1 MLLSRILCFQQVYCG
16 VMRAMM
22 VEVKDDATHNWVQR
36 ELYSR
41 EGKNMCR
48 NVCKCAVPKA
58 CDRIQP

>member
-41 EGKNMCR
+41 EGKN
-48 NVCKCAVPKA
+48 VS
-58 CDRIQP
+58 